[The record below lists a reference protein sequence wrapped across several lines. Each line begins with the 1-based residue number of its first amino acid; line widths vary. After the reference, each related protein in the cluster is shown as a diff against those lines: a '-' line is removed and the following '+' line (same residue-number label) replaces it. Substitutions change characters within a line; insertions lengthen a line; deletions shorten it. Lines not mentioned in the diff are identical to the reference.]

1 MKGQHDAVTQ
11 TAPFLTASNAAYA
24 RFLCAYPTYSNTGAL
39 DDLRVR
45 EYARLD
51 ATGQIYLDYTGGGL
65 YAERQ
70 LRDHL
75 DLLSHTVLGNPH
87 SHNPTSQAM
96 TCLVDQ
102 ARAYVLEFFN
112 APPGEYV
119 AIFTPNASG
128 ALKLLGE
135 AYPFGPGDRY
145 LLTFDNHNSV
155 NGIREFVR
163 RKGAQ
168 FTYLP
173 VVQPELRI
181 DPKTLG
187 EYLELAAPG
196 RNNLFAFPAQSNFS
210 GVQHPLEM
218 ISSARDRGWD
228 VLVDAAAFAP
238 TNRLDLARWLP
249 DFVPLS
255 FYKMFG
261 YPTGMGCLLARKA
274 ALEKLVRPWYAG
286 GTITI
291 SSVQGDG
298 HYLVPGEA
306 GFEDGTVNYLNIPA
320 VEIGLRH
327 LASVGLDVIHERV
340 MCLTGWLIESL
351 RVLHHATGQ
360 PLVKLHGPAN
370 LSMRGGTVTVTFFD
384 RDGRAID
391 DVRVEQLANRE
402 RISLRTGCFCN
413 PGAGEVAHGLTPEI
427 MRSFFANDAG
437 GAKRSHGGEPI
448 SFQELRRELNARFGR
463 GVSAVRVSVGLP
475 SNFDDVDAFIR
486 FAAGFLDRTTAE
498 IGSVEAEGPLCS
510 TNRDAA

>member
-11 TAPFLTASNAAYA
+11 ISPYPSSANAAYA
-24 RFLCAYPTYSNTGAL
+24 GFLHAYPTYASTGAL
-39 DDLRVR
+39 DDLRAR

-51 ATGQIYLDYTGGGL
+51 ATGQVYLDYTGGGL

-70 LRDHL
+70 LREHL
-75 DLLSHTVLGNPH
+75 DLLSHHVFGNPH

-102 ARAYVLEFFN
+102 ARDYVLEFFN

-119 AIFTPNASG
+119 AIFTQNASG
-128 ALKLLGE
+128 ALKLVGE
-135 AYPFGPGDRY
+135 AYPFGPGDHY

-155 NGIREFVR
+155 NGIREYAR
-163 RKGAQ
+163 LKGAQ

-173 VVQPELRI
+173 VVEPELRI
-181 DPKTLG
+181 DPATLD
-187 EYLELAAPG
+187 EYLGLAVPG
-196 RNNLFAFPAQSNFS
+196 AHNLFAFPAQSNFN

-218 ISSARDRGWD
+218 ITLAHDRGWD

-327 LASVGLDVIHERV
+327 LASVGLDVVHERV

-351 RVLHHATGQ
+351 CALRHTTGQ
-360 PLVKLHGPAN
+360 PLVKIHGPAHS
-370 LSMRGGTVTVTFFD
+370 SMRGGTVTVTFFD
-384 RDGRAID
+384 RDGRALD
-391 DVRVEQLANRE
+391 DGRVEQLASWE

-427 MRSFFANDAG
+427 MRTFFQ
-437 GAKRSHGGEPI
+437 RSHAP
-448 SFQELRRELNARFGR
+448 SFQELRQEMHARFGR
-463 GVSAVRVSVGLP
+463 DVSAVRVSVGLA
-475 SNFDDVDAFIR
+475 SNFADVDAFLR
-486 FAAGFLDRTTAE
+486 FATGFLDRTAAE
-498 IGSVEAEGPLCS
+498 IGDVEAGGPICS
-510 TNRDAA
+510 TDRDSA

>member
-1 MKGQHDAVTQ
+1 MTQ
-11 TAPFLTASNAAYA
+11 TYPTTTEAAFAVFLKAYPAYA
-24 RFLCAYPTYSNTGAL
+24 STAAL
-39 DDLRVR
+39 DELRVR

-51 ATGQIYLDYTGGGL
+51 ATGHIYLDYTGGGL
-65 YAERQ
+65 YAESQ
-70 LRDHL
+70 LRRHH
-75 DLLSHTVLGNPH
+75 DLLRYNVFGNPH
-87 SHNPTSQAM
+87 SHNPTSRAM

-102 ARAYVLEFFN
+102 ARAYVLEYFN
-112 APPGEYV
+112 APPDEYV

-128 ALKLLGE
+128 ALKLVGE
-135 AYPFGPGDRY
+135 AYPFGPGDHY

-155 NGIREFVR
+155 NGIREFAR
-163 RKGAQ
+163 RKGAA

-173 VVQPELRI
+173 VAQPELRV
-181 DPKTLG
+181 DPATLDA
-187 EYLELAAPG
+187 YLDLARPG
-196 RNNLFAFPAQSNFS
+196 AHNLFAFPAQSNFT

-218 ISSARDRGWD
+218 IARARAKGWD
-228 VLVDAAAFAP
+228 VLLDAAAFVP
-238 TNRLDLARWLP
+238 TNTLDLARWLP

-261 YPTGMGCLLARKA
+261 YPTGIGCLLARKS

-327 LASVGLDVIHERV
+327 LASVGMDVIHERV

-351 RVLHHATGQ
+351 TGLQ
-360 PLVKLHGPAN
+360 HGTGRPLVHIHGPAN
-370 LSMRGGTVTVTFFD
+370 LRARGGTVTMSFYD
-384 RDGRAID
+384 RDGELLD
-391 DVRVEQLANRE
+391 DRRIEELANRR

-427 MRSFFANDAG
+427 MRSFFTG
-437 GAKRSHGGEPI
+437 PTPL
-448 SFQELRRELNARFGR
+448 SFQELRTQMRARFGKD
-463 GVSAVRVSVGLP
+463 VSAVRVSVGIA
-475 SNFDDVDAFIR
+475 SNFTDVDAFIR
-486 FAAGFLDRTTAE
+486 FAMSFLDRTAAE
-498 IGSVEAEGPLCS
+498 IGELELTEPECS
-510 TNRDAA
+510 TGRDTA